1 MNLRGCVVT
10 RIGKLLT
17 IVTER
22 VESFHSCF
30 NLLLKYITKV
40 DVKGLW
46 YANYS
51 EYRP

>member
-1 MNLRGCVVT
+1 MNLRGCIVT
-10 RIGKLLT
+10 RIGKFLT

-40 DVKGLW
+40 DVKGLRN
-46 YANYS
+46 ASYS
-51 EYRP
+51 EYKP